1 MRGIDDEKTSLDE
14 KEIIYY
20 WYTIPGKVYLYDSNL

>member
-14 KEIIYY
+14 EEVIYY
-20 WYTIPGKVYLYDSNL
+20 WHTIYGKVHLYDSNL